1 MFLLTTGEI
10 IKKMRIEKG
19 YTQTELAVMLGLKL
33 STMQKYES
41 GAICNLKIDTIR
53 ELCHIFDVPPWLFIF
68 PENVYVPIHDNII
81 LTEIFN
87 GEMYH
92 DFLKLYVSLNA
103 AGRKRANDYMID
115 LKKIPQYNNE
125 ILNKGVWE

>member
-1 MFLLTTGEI
+1 MTAGEI

-41 GAICNLKIDTIR
+41 GAILNLKVETIR

-68 PENVYVPIHDNII
+68 PENVYVPIHENIK

-92 DFLKLYVSLNA
+92 DFLRQYVKFNDV
-103 AGRKRANDYMID
+103 GRKKVNAYMNDLQKID
-115 LKKIPQYNNE
+115 EYKNE
-125 ILNKGVWE
+125 ILNKGVF

>member
-1 MFLLTTGEI
+1 MLLLTAGEI

-41 GAICNLKIDTIR
+41 GAILNLKVETIR

-68 PENVYVPIHDNII
+68 PENVYVPIHENIK

-92 DFLKLYVSLNA
+92 DFLRQYVKFNDV
-103 AGRKRANDYMID
+103 GRKKVNAYMNDLQKID
-115 LKKIPQYNNE
+115 EYKNE
-125 ILNKGVWE
+125 ILNKGVF